1 MLANYRDCCIFGIII
16 KRGTIMKKSK
26 IIIIILALITTII
39 CLLALT
45 SQNLKTENKKITG
58 QSLAEEA
65 NQKLVVIKMENH
77 AFDASIESGRNIASK
92 DLLDLSILIKSKF
105 NGANWFSNNTGSFYI
120 KQDKSEQ
127 ESILTI
133 SDGAYCAKIIIDDNH
148 KLTNYEFIHEKCPG
162 YQVNATDKVK

>member
-1 MLANYRDCCIFGIII
+1 
-16 KRGTIMKKSK
+16 MKKSK
-26 IIIIILALITTII
+26 IIIIILVLIATII

-77 AFDASIESGRNIASK
+77 AFDASIESGRNIPSK
-92 DLLDLSILIKSKF
+92 DLLNLSVLIKSKF

-120 KQDKSEQ
+120 KHDKSEQ
-127 ESILTI
+127 ESVLTI
-133 SDGAYCAKIIIDDNH
+133 SDGAYCAKITIDDNH
-148 KLTNYEFIHEKCPG
+148 KLTNYEFIHEKCRG
-162 YQVNATDKVK
+162 YQLYATNKENDLN